1 MPETMPGAMSEV
13 MPEAMPE
20 EIRTTTPG
28 ALPTPGRQAA
38 AAFEPGRHP
47 RRRPAW
53 KVHRRPALPE
63 EDAPAAGPVPG
74 PLHSPVHSIDALAAS
89 VAVASVAAGWMLA
102 TVVWT
107 GPVLLAGNW
116 LAQRIRMSEG
126 A

>member
-1 MPETMPGAMSEV
+1 MPETMADRIPGAF
-13 MPEAMPE
+13 
-20 EIRTTTPG
+20 
-28 ALPTPGRQAA
+28 PTPGHQAA
-38 AAFEPGRHP
+38 ATSEAGRRP
-47 RRRPAW
+47 RRRPDW
-53 KVHRRPALPE
+53 KVHRRPDLPD
-63 EDAPAAGPVPG
+63 EDAPAAGPLAG
-74 PLHSPVHSIDALAAS
+74 PLHFPVHSIDALAAS